1 VTETT
6 AAGYHGEGEFDLH
19 YQPGCPRCTEQRDR
33 TRPEHGMSRVYA
45 ATPAPDTLPYRW
57 YDAKTDQ
64 YVIAARDIDVVRDAF
79 DDYRDAHNGWCA
91 RAIIAATRE
100 EMP

>member
-1 VTETT
+1 VTEPLTPEEVGDMLVLYSHAT
-6 AAGYHGEGEFDLH
+6 A
-19 YQPGCPRCTEQRDR
+19 EQRALLAQADAEAR
-33 TRPEHGMSRVYA
+33 

-64 YVIAARDIDVVRDAF
+64 YVIAARDIDVIRDAF

-100 EMP
+100 ETT